1 MKGNGAVCTIVAT
14 NYLAHARCLMDSVAR
29 FHPEIARFVILV
41 DKIDQ
46 RFDVASE
53 AFEIIQSD
61 RLAIPNTKWF
71 HFKYTLLELCTAI
84 KPYAI
89 DHLFSTHGFDFVI
102 YLDPDILVCAG
113 LDALLER
120 FQDCSL
126 LLTPHLTHPLDENQR
141 PTELDILRT
150 GTYNLG
156 FIGVARTDEAFAFL
170 RWWRERLYDFCVI
183 DPPRG
188 LFVDQ
193 RWMDF
198 APSFVSHI
206 GIVREPQ
213 YNVAYWNLSQRQISC
228 SGRSFMVNDLPL
240 CFYHFSGFDPD
251 DTATLSKYQS
261 HSRLARVGPLRD
273 LVEHYRKL
281 LFDYGYRE
289 CRNRTY
295 VYQRFNNGVEIPDVG
310 RSLHW
315 ESPGIVERIE
325 DPFSDEGYREF
336 VRVWNRPLQIARTGT
351 PPITRIAYKVY
362 RTSSDAQAAMPD
374 IFNGDYS
381 GFVTWLRSVG
391 SAKFN
396 LPDVFLA
403 PFNERAD
410 TASTEFDEPL
420 THYAG
425 REGER
430 PDGSWRTPPR
440 SSRQV
445 PSDSIS
451 PALQTSTEGTD
462 LGLTRLAR
470 QIYDK
475 RPDLQA
481 FFPDP
486 CGRDRVKYLVWL
498 LTYGKRSYQLTGV
511 SLVPL
516 RQQWAAAVDS
526 LPNSWV
532 RLRFRVLL
540 FLLSLSVS
548 AGPTV
553 GRVLRA
559 PIRQF
564 YARYRTKT

>member
-1 MKGNGAVCTIVAT
+1 
-14 NYLAHARCLMDSVAR
+14 
-29 FHPEIARFVILV
+29 
-41 DKIDQ
+41 
-46 RFDVASE
+46 
-53 AFEIIQSD
+53 
-61 RLAIPNTKWF
+61 
-71 HFKYTLLELCTAI
+71 
-84 KPYAI
+84 
-89 DHLFSTHGFDFVI
+89 
-102 YLDPDILVCAG
+102 
-113 LDALLER
+113 
-120 FQDCSL
+120 
-126 LLTPHLTHPLDENQR
+126 
-141 PTELDILRT
+141 
-150 GTYNLG
+150 
-156 FIGVARTDEAFAFL
+156 VARTDEAFAFL
-170 RWWRERLYDFCVI
+170 RWWKERLYDFCVI

-198 APSFVSHI
+198 APSFVSRV
-206 GIVREPQ
+206 GILREPQ
-213 YNVAYWNLSQRQISC
+213 YNVAYWNLTQRQISR
-228 SGRSFMVNDLPL
+228 SGSSFMVNDLPL
-240 CFYHFSGFDPD
+240 CFFHFSGFDPD

-261 HSRLARVGPLRD
+261 HYCLARIGPLRD

-281 LFDYGYRE
+281 LFDNGYRE
-289 CRNRTY
+289 CRNQTC

-315 ESPGIVERIE
+315 ECPGIVERIE

-336 VRVWNRPLQIARTGT
+336 VRVWNSPLQIARTGT

-374 IFNGDYS
+374 IFQGDYS

-391 SAKFN
+391 SAKFS
-396 LPDVFLA
+396 LPDALLA
-403 PFNERAD
+403 PFSERVD
-410 TASTEFDEPL
+410 TDIASTEFDKPL
-420 THYAG
+420 AHGPGGKGASTA
-425 REGER
+425 
-430 PDGSWRTPPR
+430 DGSWRTPPGP
-440 SSRQV
+440 SRQA

-451 PALQTSTEGTD
+451 QALQTSTRRTD
-462 LGLTRLAR
+462 VGLTLLAR

-532 RLRFRVLL
+532 RLRYRVLL
-540 FLLSLSVS
+540 FLSSLSVA
-548 AGPTV
+548 AGPRV

-559 PIRQF
+559 PIWQF
-564 YARYRTKT
+564 WRTKT